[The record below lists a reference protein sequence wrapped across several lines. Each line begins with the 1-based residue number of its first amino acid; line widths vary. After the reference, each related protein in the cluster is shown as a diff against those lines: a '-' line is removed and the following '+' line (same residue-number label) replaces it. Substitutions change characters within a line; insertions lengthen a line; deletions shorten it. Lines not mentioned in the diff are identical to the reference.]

1 MHIKQL
7 FLLSAL
13 GTLTLSG
20 CQPSSGT
27 LKTETKEIVSED
39 INTADIVSTT
49 PIVLPG
55 APGQAARTLSAEEA
69 IDIADN
75 SYSPDDVIFMQ
86 NMIPHHAQA
95 VELADLVDTRSN
107 LKELVDLAGRIGVTQ
122 ADEIKFMEDWLK
134 ERGEP
139 LLPESADPSSAHDG
153 HNGFHDMEGM
163 ASPKDM
169 ARLATLKGVE
179 FDKLWLSLMITHHE
193 GALTMVENL
202 TDQPGSAY
210 DPVLFEFTNDIVSD
224 QTDEIERMSAVLG
237 SLSADDRAGLTA
249 GYKNA

>member
-1 MHIKQL
+1 MRIKQL
-7 FLLSAL
+7 LLLSTVGAL
-13 GTLTLSG
+13 ALSA
-20 CQPSSGT
+20 CQPSTDTGQS
-27 LKTETKEIVSED
+27 ETSEAASEVV
-39 INTADIVSTT
+39 ITPEIVSTT

-107 LKELVDLAGRIGVTQ
+107 LKELVDVAGRIGVTQ

-134 ERGEP
+134 DRGEP
-139 LLPESADPSSAHDG
+139 LLPEGADPSSAHDG

-163 ASPKDM
+163 ASPEDM
-169 ARLATLKGVE
+169 ASLATLDGTD

-193 GALTMVENL
+193 GALTMVEDL

-210 DPVLFEFTNDIVSD
+210 DPCLLYTSPSPRDATLS
-224 QTDEIERMSAVLG
+224 RMPSSA
-237 SLSADDRAGLTA
+237 
-249 GYKNA
+249 